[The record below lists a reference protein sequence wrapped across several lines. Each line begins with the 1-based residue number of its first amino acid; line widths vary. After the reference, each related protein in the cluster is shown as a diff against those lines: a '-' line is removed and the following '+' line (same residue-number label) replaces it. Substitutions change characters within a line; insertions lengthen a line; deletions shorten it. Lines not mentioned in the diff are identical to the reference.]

1 MSTLLNSLMTSKIVG
16 AIAILLAML
25 SLPLCFDSLGVVVA
39 LLAIV
44 VAAIAALL
52 KNVRSGI
59 IAVLI
64 ATVAIF
70 GISPLPQILK
80 TTETVGTSIE
90 TSAYNPTLVNPPMA
104 GERTEIYIQKGRGN
118 QQAIAENNKI
128 VLMVIGG
135 VYFLYIA
142 AIGYVLHRSSNK

>member
-1 MSTLLNSLMTSKIVG
+1 MTSKIVG

-80 TTETVGTSIE
+80 ATESVGTSVE
-90 TSAYNPTLVNPPMA
+90 TSAYNPALVSPRIASEHTETTKIFVQKRMGDQQEIADGKKITLA
-104 GERTEIYIQKGRGN
+104 
-118 QQAIAENNKI
+118 
-128 VLMVIGG
+128 VIGSI
-135 VYFLYIA
+135 YFLYMA
-142 AIGYVLHRSSNK
+142 AIGYALRRSSKK